1 MRNERS
7 EVPKIKVL
15 TLDRLEY
22 DRVLSVF
29 EAFAMTK
36 KGKEFI
42 RTLRPL
48 DDPTKELN
56 CVEEMILL
64 KHSGIDIIPDDFT
77 SIDVQDIID
86 KFAYDN
92 VTLNPEEI
100 LRLLNAMRT
109 LGELKR
115 RTDNTEFQN
124 LQEISQS
131 FANFRNLMKLI
142 EKSISKDGTVKDSA
156 SERLQNI
163 RSRKKELNRIIL
175 RQVDKFIG
183 SNRNLLQ
190 DSVYVLRE
198 GRYVFPIKANFKSQV
213 RGIVHSSSASGATC
227 FIEPELFIP
236 LNNEMRELENNE
248 LAEVRKILRQIT
260 LEIFNKLDVLKKSL
274 ELAAYLDSIH
284 ARALFAQAFHARVV
298 KPASSFNLKLVNA
311 RHPLISPENV
321 VPINIHLPE
330 KKLGVVL
337 TGPNTGGK
345 TVTLKTIGLFIVMM
359 MSGFP
364 LPCDEGT
371 VLPKVTKLIVDI
383 GDEQSIEQNLSTFS
397 SHIANIVNGL
407 HESDP
412 ETIVLFDELGAGTD
426 PVEGAALSLA
436 IIEELKKKK
445 CHFFVTTHLTPVKIY
460 SATDDLLISA
470 SMEFD
475 SETMKPTYRILMGV
489 PGASHAFEIA
499 EKMGLDKAL
508 IDNAKKFLS
517 AEYLDV
523 EGTIAKYEEKAASLQ
538 KKIEELELEKK
549 MYENMKEEY
558 ERKHEE
564 LKKKRIEELDE
575 DLRGIYE
582 HMKRVKK
589 DIDQAI
595 HDIRKRDIK
604 ALRRASRSFENEARH
619 IRSIDFRRERVEDST
634 QKVEIG
640 CTVRLKNGSA
650 IGKVIGKKSDKY
662 IIDFSGVRIEA
673 SASLLQRVER
683 VQEGASDNYMYAQF
697 SPIDKPEIDIR
708 GLTVS
713 EAEPLVEEFI
723 DKLIL
728 SSFNT
733 GYILHG
739 KGTGR
744 LAAGIWEILRKNSH
758 VKRYRFG
765 TPNEGGTGVTV
776 VEV

>member
-124 LQEISQS
+124 LQKISQS

-236 LNNEMRELENNE
+236 LNNEMRELESNE

-260 LEIFNKLDVLKKSL
+260 LEIFNKLDVLKKNL

-298 KPASSFNLKLVNA
+298 KPASSFNLKLVN
-311 RHPLISPENV
+311 I
-321 VPINIHLPE
+321 
-330 KKLGVVL
+330 
-337 TGPNTGGK
+337 
-345 TVTLKTIGLFIVMM
+345 
-359 MSGFP
+359 
-364 LPCDEGT
+364 
-371 VLPKVTKLIVDI
+371 
-383 GDEQSIEQNLSTFS
+383 
-397 SHIANIVNGL
+397 
-407 HESDP
+407 
-412 ETIVLFDELGAGTD
+412 
-426 PVEGAALSLA
+426 
-436 IIEELKKKK
+436 
-445 CHFFVTTHLTPVKIY
+445 
-460 SATDDLLISA
+460 
-470 SMEFD
+470 
-475 SETMKPTYRILMGV
+475 
-489 PGASHAFEIA
+489 
-499 EKMGLDKAL
+499 
-508 IDNAKKFLS
+508 
-517 AEYLDV
+517 
-523 EGTIAKYEEKAASLQ
+523 
-538 KKIEELELEKK
+538 
-549 MYENMKEEY
+549 
-558 ERKHEE
+558 
-564 LKKKRIEELDE
+564 
-575 DLRGIYE
+575 
-582 HMKRVKK
+582 
-589 DIDQAI
+589 
-595 HDIRKRDIK
+595 
-604 ALRRASRSFENEARH
+604 
-619 IRSIDFRRERVEDST
+619 
-634 QKVEIG
+634 
-640 CTVRLKNGSA
+640 
-650 IGKVIGKKSDKY
+650 
-662 IIDFSGVRIEA
+662 
-673 SASLLQRVER
+673 
-683 VQEGASDNYMYAQF
+683 
-697 SPIDKPEIDIR
+697 
-708 GLTVS
+708 
-713 EAEPLVEEFI
+713 
-723 DKLIL
+723 
-728 SSFNT
+728 
-733 GYILHG
+733 
-739 KGTGR
+739 
-744 LAAGIWEILRKNSH
+744 
-758 VKRYRFG
+758 
-765 TPNEGGTGVTV
+765 
-776 VEV
+776 